1 VNSRALVGVDEYLNR
16 VLESLTVGEK
26 SRLSL
31 DDCLGS
37 ALADTVI
44 STIPL
49 PPFAN
54 SSMDGYAL
62 RTADVQQVPVEL
74 AVSADIPAG
83 SASPSLLTP
92 RTAARIMTGAPL
104 PAGADAVIPVEWTD
118 AGTHRVVINQQVS
131 LGAHVRDRGDDLPE
145 GSVLAEA
152 GDEVDAAR
160 IGLMASS
167 GIAECQVYRRPR
179 VAIFAT
185 GDELVEPGV
194 PLNSGHIYDSNTHLM
209 RALVSADARVGV
221 VGTLPDDPTVA
232 ATRLVE
238 VARQSELLITMGGIS
253 AGAYEPIKQAF
264 TARGGVDFCSVAMQP
279 GKPQGCGFLG
289 STPLLALPGN
299 PLSSL
304 VSFEV
309 FVRPA
314 LRVLGGF
321 AEIHRPEAH
330 LQRLTAQPRR
340 SDRVRFL
347 PAVADLSAGTVV
359 TADRHGSHRSST
371 AAGANCLIELPM
383 GSQDAGAGELVTVRL
398 LS

>member
-194 PLNSGHIYDSNTHLM
+194 PLNSGHIYD
-209 RALVSADARVGV
+209 
-221 VGTLPDDPTVA
+221 
-232 ATRLVE
+232 
-238 VARQSELLITMGGIS
+238 
-253 AGAYEPIKQAF
+253 
-264 TARGGVDFCSVAMQP
+264 
-279 GKPQGCGFLG
+279 
-289 STPLLALPGN
+289 
-299 PLSSL
+299 
-304 VSFEV
+304 
-309 FVRPA
+309 
-314 LRVLGGF
+314 
-321 AEIHRPEAH
+321 
-330 LQRLTAQPRR
+330 
-340 SDRVRFL
+340 
-347 PAVADLSAGTVV
+347 
-359 TADRHGSHRSST
+359 
-371 AAGANCLIELPM
+371 
-383 GSQDAGAGELVTVRL
+383 
-398 LS
+398 